1 MRVLNIVS
9 AIFVF
14 AIIFITFNVEA
25 DEYQHVNLTVEKDQT
40 LVFDN
45 DQIWLYG
52 DILIDGH
59 LVIKDSNLNVNR
71 TLDWTTSEIRINP
84 GGQLDIINTT
94 ISTMEYDVENGN
106 ETLIS
111 PYTLVSDAG
120 NLTIYDSTIYYC
132 MIWLVGGN
140 AEITGLALDGF
151 SMVNYG
157 IFSEDT
163 NLTASGVNIRNYTL
177 GLRSIGKEL
186 DLESI
191 YYYNCSTR
199 MTQEWW
205 VTFSAFDESTSLP
218 ITGFEPRQWNGERM
232 VGSWNWAK
240 QYEIDNS
247 GQIITHQTRFTFYLN
262 LGFGYIERSWEG
274 YIDDNIDII
283 EVFNLNHTQ
292 IGFESGI
299 IFVNGNPYIPGNCV
313 GPCDKAPKFSEVN
326 FSVSITNPTDINFNN
341 FNLNLLINAKS
352 GYTQTSIS
360 LPSSAIKT
368 ANVTW
373 TASKEGPL
381 SLTVEAVIVNYSG
394 NSTEDYKITLKKF
407 LEVEESNNFTKSDGS
422 WTALLGIFV
431 LMSLSSYIIYMGMED
446 ESEIIDSK
454 SSKDDIESNE
464 ELREMAVSQETDEE
478 KEN

>member
-1 MRVLNIVS
+1 MRILSVVS

-14 AIIFITFNVEA
+14 AVILITFNAEA
-25 DEYQHVNLTVEKDQT
+25 EEYQHVNLTVEKDQT

-52 DILIDGH
+52 DILVDGH
-59 LVIKDSNLNVNR
+59 LVIKNSNLNVNK
-71 TLDWTTSEIRINP
+71 TLDLTTSEIRINP
-84 GGQLDIINTT
+84 GGHLDIINTT
-94 ISTMEYDVENGN
+94 ISTMEYNFGENGN
-106 ETLIS
+106 ETIIS

-120 NLTIYDSTIYYC
+120 NLTVYDSTIYYC

-151 SMVNYG
+151 SMLNYG

-205 VTFSAFDESTSLP
+205 VTFSAFDESTDLP
-218 ITGFEPRQWNGERM
+218 ISGFEPRQWDGERM

-247 GQIITHQTRFTFYLN
+247 GQILTHQTRFTFYLN
-262 LGFGYIERSWEG
+262 LGFGYIEKSWVG
-274 YIDDNIDII
+274 YIEDNTDII
-283 EVFNLNHTQ
+283 EFFNLNHTQ
-292 IGFESGI
+292 ISFGSGT
-299 IFVNGNPYIPGNCV
+299 IFVDEELYIYGE
-313 GPCDKAPKFSEVN
+313 KAPKFSEVN
-326 FSVSITNPTDINFNN
+326 FSVLIVNPTDINFNN
-341 FNLNLLINAKS
+341 LNLGLLINSES
-352 GYTQTSIS
+352 GYAQTSIT
-360 LPSSAIKT
+360 LPANGNKT

-381 SLTVEAVIVNYSG
+381 PLTLEAVIVDYSS
-394 NSTEDYKITLKKF
+394 NSSEDYKITLNRF
-407 LEVEESNNFTKSDGS
+407 LEVEDSDSFVKSEGS
-422 WTALLGIFV
+422 WTALLAIFV
-431 LMSLSSYIIYMGMED
+431 LMSLCSYIIYTGMED
-446 ESEIIDSK
+446 DSEVVDSES
-454 SSKDDIESNE
+454 SNEDVEGDE
-464 ELREMAVSQETDEE
+464 ELRDMAITQEMDDE
-478 KEN
+478 KDN

>member
-1 MRVLNIVS
+1 MRILSVVS

-14 AIIFITFNVEA
+14 AVILITFNAEA
-25 DEYQHVNLTVEKDQT
+25 EEYQHVNLTVEKDQT

-52 DILIDGH
+52 DILVDGH
-59 LVIKDSNLNVNR
+59 LVIKNSNLNVNK
-71 TLDWTTSEIRINP
+71 TLDLTTSEIRINP
-84 GGQLDIINTT
+84 GGHLDIINTT
-94 ISTMEYDVENGN
+94 ISTMEYNFGENGN
-106 ETLIS
+106 ETIIS

-120 NLTIYDSTIYYC
+120 NLTVYDSTIYYC

-151 SMVNYG
+151 SMLNYG

-205 VTFSAFDESTSLP
+205 VTFSAFDESTDLP
-218 ITGFEPRQWNGERM
+218 ISGFEPRQWDGERM

-262 LGFGYIERSWEG
+262 LGFGYIEKSWVG
-274 YIDDNIDII
+274 YIEDNTDII
-283 EVFNLNHTQ
+283 EFFNLNHTQ
-292 IGFESGI
+292 ISFGSGT
-299 IFVNGNPYIPGNCV
+299 IFVDEELYIYGE
-313 GPCDKAPKFSEVN
+313 KAPKFSEVN
-326 FSVSITNPTDINFNN
+326 FSVLIVNPTDINFNN
-341 FNLNLLINAKS
+341 LNLALLINSKS
-352 GYTQTSIS
+352 GYAQTSIT
-360 LPSSAIKT
+360 LPANGNKT
-368 ANVTW
+368 TNVTW

-381 SLTVEAVIVNYSG
+381 PLTLEAVIVDYSN
-394 NSTEDYKITLKKF
+394 NSTEDYKITLNRF
-407 LEVEESNNFTKSDGS
+407 LEVEDSNSFVKSEGS
-422 WTALLGIFV
+422 WSALLAIFV
-431 LMSLSSYIIYMGMED
+431 LMSLCSYIIYTGMED
-446 ESEIIDSK
+446 ESEIVDSK
-454 SSKDDIESNE
+454 SSNEDVE
-464 ELREMAVSQETDEE
+464 ELRNIAITQEIDDE
-478 KEN
+478 KDN

>member
-1 MRVLNIVS
+1 MRVLRIVS

-14 AIIFITFNVEA
+14 AIIFFTFNAEA
-25 DEYQHVNLTVEKDQT
+25 DEYHHVNLTVEKNQT
-40 LVFDN
+40 LVYDN

-52 DILIDGH
+52 DILVDGH
-59 LVIKDSNLNVNR
+59 LVIKNSNLNVNK
-71 TLDWTTSEIRINP
+71 TLDLTTSEIRINP

-94 ISTMEYDVENGN
+94 ISTMEYNFGENGN
-106 ETLIS
+106 ETIIS

-151 SMVNYG
+151 SMLNYG

-205 VTFSAFDESTSLP
+205 VTFSAFDESTGLP
-218 ITGFEPRQWNGERM
+218 IVGFEPRQWDGERM

-247 GQIITHQTRFTFYLN
+247 GQIIDHQSRFTFSLN
-262 LGFGYIERSWEG
+262 LGFGYVERSWEG
-274 YIDDNIDII
+274 HIETNIDIT
-283 EVFNLNHTQ
+283 ENFNLNHTNVVF
-292 IGFESGI
+292 GSGT
-299 IFVNGNPYIPGNCV
+299 IFVDEEPYIYGE
-313 GPCDKAPKFSEVN
+313 KAPKFSEVN
-326 FSVSITNPTDINFNN
+326 FSVLIVNPTDINFNN
-341 FNLNLLINAKS
+341 LNLALLINSKS
-352 GYTQTSIS
+352 GYAQTSIT
-360 LPSSAIKT
+360 LPANGNKT
-368 ANVTW
+368 TNVTW

-381 SLTVEAVIVNYSG
+381 PLTLEAVIVDYSS
-394 NSTEDYKITLKKF
+394 NSSEDYKITLNRF
-407 LEVEESNNFTKSDGS
+407 LEVEDSDSFVKSEGS
-422 WTALLGIFV
+422 WTALLAIFV
-431 LMSLSSYIIYMGMED
+431 LMSLCSYIIYTGMED
-446 ESEIIDSK
+446 ESEVVDSE
-454 SSKDDIESNE
+454 SSNEDVEGDE
-464 ELREMAVSQETDEE
+464 ELRDIAIPQETDDE
-478 KEN
+478 KES